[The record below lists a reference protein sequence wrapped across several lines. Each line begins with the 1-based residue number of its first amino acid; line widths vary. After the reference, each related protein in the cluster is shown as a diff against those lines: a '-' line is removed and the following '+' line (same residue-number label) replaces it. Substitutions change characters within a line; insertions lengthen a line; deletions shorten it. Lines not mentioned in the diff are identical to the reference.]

1 MRSPRIQ
8 ILTITPHPLFKPPI
22 ILHYLQN
29 AAQFFLVLN
38 KRPFQICLLSL
49 VLDVPHWTNF
59 SSMKILR
66 DSCFC
71 CYSRLPIFL
80 CCWNGSR
87 FVWQNIS
94 FIKKQL
100 KYHLFSQLIS
110 FPYFHSSPTS
120 TFLCPKLVTN
130 PLFSLCTTYSYHK
143 HIMLYC
149 HNLFMH

>member
-38 KRPFQICLLSL
+38 KRPFQICLLSH

-59 SSMKILR
+59 SSMKILC

-71 CYSRLPIFL
+71 CYSWLPIFL
-80 CCWNGSR
+80 CLLKWYQICLAKY
-87 FVWQNIS
+87 FVYQETAQIS
-94 FIKKQL
+94 S
-100 KYHLFSQLIS
+100 LFSTCFLPLLPF
-110 FPYFHSSPTS
+110 FPYFH
-120 TFLCPKLVTN
+120 L
-130 PLFSLCTTYSYHK
+130 PLSKVSH
-143 HIMLYC
+143 
-149 HNLFMH
+149 